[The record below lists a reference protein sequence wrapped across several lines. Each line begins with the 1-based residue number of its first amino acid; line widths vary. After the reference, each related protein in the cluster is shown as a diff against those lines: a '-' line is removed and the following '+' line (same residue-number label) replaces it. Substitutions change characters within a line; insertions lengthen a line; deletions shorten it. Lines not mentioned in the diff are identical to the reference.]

1 MKKAISEE
9 EIKKCSAGFQARI
22 EAIKAEKV
30 SINNSLKVN
39 QEVENAN
46 IHELLA

>member
-9 EIKKCSAGFQARI
+9 EIKKCSTGFQERI
-22 EAIKAEKV
+22 QAIKAEKV
-30 SINNSLKVN
+30 SINSSLKVN
-39 QEVENAN
+39 QEVEDAN